1 MDAAAWFEELKSAE
15 GLKNQWV
22 QHGPRLASGLLL
34 AVIAIQAA
42 VLLTSQ
48 PGSPSAGAVDE
59 DSMALPVPTAAPNR
73 VLELATILNAHL
85 FGQAGATAVDGA
97 DAPQTS
103 LPLVLAGILAVQD
116 PQQGMAIL
124 GPNAASAKLYSTGS
138 NIPGGARLHSVYSDR
153 VLLDRNGSVEALFL
167 PKTLS
172 TTPVVVQPAAQ
183 AGTNPGQRL
192 QNLAQNNALLGGV
205 VRVQPV
211 LQQGKLSGYRIF
223 PGSRSNIQTFTQL
236 GLRSGD
242 LITAV
247 NGTVLDDPNR
257 GMEIMQTLS
266 SASSATITVTRNGQP
281 MEVNLNLETVAQE
294 AEAAAAAE
302 TDTEA
307 AAGGARRGA
316 GPPAGA
322 FGGRSRRGS
331 VGAPPPPA
339 AEAAGDESETGRVP
353 AER

>member
-15 GLKNQWV
+15 GLRNQLV

-34 AVIAIQAA
+34 AGIAVQAA
-42 VLLTSQ
+42 ILLTSQ
-48 PGSPSAGAVDE
+48 PGTAPAGAVGE
-59 DSMALPVPTAAPNR
+59 ASTALAVPTAVPNH

-85 FGQAGATAVDGA
+85 FGQAGAATVDSA

-124 GPNAASAKLYSTGS
+124 GPNASSAKLYSTGS
-138 NIPGGARLHSVYSDR
+138 SIPGGARLHSVYSDR

-172 TTPVVVQPAAQ
+172 SAPVVVQSPAQ

-192 QNLAQNNALLGGV
+192 QNLAQNNGLLGGL

-223 PGSRSNIQTFTQL
+223 PGSRGNIQAFTQL

-247 NGTVLDDPNR
+247 NGTALDDPNR

-266 SASSATITVTRNGQP
+266 SASSATVTVTRNGLP

-294 AEAAAAAE
+294 AENAAAAE
-302 TDTEA
+302 AEA
-307 AAGGARRGA
+307 AAVSGTRRGP

-322 FGGRSRRGS
+322 FGGRPRRGS
-331 VGAPPPPA
+331 IGNAPPPGA
-339 AEAAGDESETGRVP
+339 SAAGDEQ
-353 AER
+353 

>member
-1 MDAAAWFEELKSAE
+1 MDAVAWFEELKTAD
-15 GLKNQWV
+15 GLKNQLV

-34 AVIAIQAA
+34 AAIAIQAA

-48 PGSPSAGAVDE
+48 PGAPSDGDAADAVP
-59 DSMALPVPTAAPNR
+59 LPVPTPAPNR

-85 FGQAGATAVDGA
+85 FGQAGAVAADTA

-116 PQQGMAIL
+116 PQKGMAII
-124 GPNAASAKLYSTGS
+124 GPNAGSAKLYSTGA
-138 NIPGGARLHSVYSDR
+138 NIPGGARLHSVYGDR
-153 VLLDRNGSVEALFL
+153 VLLDRNGTMEALFL

-172 TTPVVVQPAAQ
+172 SAPIAIQPPAQ
-183 AGTNPGQRL
+183 VGNSPGQRL
-192 QNLAQNNALLGGV
+192 QNLAQNNGLLGGV

-223 PGSRSNIQTFTQL
+223 PGGRGNIQTFTQL
-236 GLRSGD
+236 GLRAGD

-247 NGTVLDDPNR
+247 NGTALDDPNR

-266 SASSATITVTRNGQP
+266 AASSATVTVTRNGQP

-294 AEAAAAAE
+294 AENAAAAE
-302 TDTEA
+302 AA
-307 AAGGARRGA
+307 AAGNRRGA

-322 FGGRSRRGS
+322 FGGRFRPGS
-331 VGAPPPPA
+331 VGSAPGAAAETTLPPA
-339 AEAAGDESETGRVP
+339 DDSIAGRVP